1 MRAIGAVL
9 SLLVVIP
16 LSAQTVTINFEQL
29 LNSVPLGTRVD
40 QLKVPGIPFVFAEGC
55 GHALPVPCSGHWLVD
70 EAVAAV
76 PPGVNIVI
84 RRRARHG
91 LPDPD

>member
-40 QLKVPGIPFVFAEGC
+40 QLKVPGIPFVFARAAGT
-55 GHALPVPCSGHWLVD
+55 HYPYL
-70 EAVAAV
+70 AVATGLWTRRLR
-76 PPGVNIVI
+76 PFRPG
-84 RRRARHG
+84 
-91 LPDPD
+91 